1 MSCDIIT
8 FAIPL
13 VNRRCRG
20 WPPGDQDWCR
30 LVRLD
35 SLRFSSIRS
44 YSVVFGRI
52 RSYSVV
58 FGRIRSYSVVFGRIR
73 SYSVVFGRIR
83 SYSVVFGRIRS
94 YSVVFC
100 HVLATFGRI
109 QSQSDTSSCIPSP
122 SPVVNSAAARQ
133 VNETS
138 TSTSLVFAPVPSVVS
153 CAVARQVNETS
164 TSLGSSGELLS
175 RRCVALLKSALRPD
189 VWPAADLKLAG
200 LDKTLMTVESQQPN
214 FANVCTALELLNFL
228 LPILVGGGRSRR
240 DGGVRGW
247 GGGWG
252 MMAGEWMFFVNNFL
266 WKNFRTKFGANFFV
280 INFVTNFFLEIRDTR
295 HKFFVINF
303 FNFHTKPWKP
313 LTILLTRALYL
324 WLWQPFH
331 WR

>member
-1 MSCDIIT
+1 MTSVNCMQYYMSCDIIT
-8 FAIPL
+8 CTIPL
-13 VNRRCRG
+13 VNRRCRD

-35 SLRFSSIRS
+35 SLRFSSIQLH
-44 YSVVFGRI
+44 SVVFGRI
-52 RSYSVV
+52 LSCSGHFRSYSVAI
-58 FGRIRSYSVVFGRIR
+58 GHIRSHSV
-73 SYSVVFGRIR
+73 
-83 SYSVVFGRIRS
+83 
-94 YSVVFC
+94 
-100 HVLATFGRI
+100 
-109 QSQSDTSSCIPSP
+109 PSP
-122 SPVVNSAAARQ
+122 TPVFSCAAACQVVN
-133 VNETS
+133 E

-247 GGGWG
+247 GGGWDV
-252 MMAGEWMFFVNNFL
+252 MAGEWMFFVNHFL
-266 WKNFRTKFGANFFV
+266 WIMFREKFCVKFFV
-280 INFVTNFFLEIRDTR
+280 INFVINFFPEICDTR

-324 WLWQPFH
+324 WLWRPFH